1 MFRIRLTGLLA
12 QTVKDID
19 GNIYKDVTIGKQLWM
34 FENLKTT
41 KYNDCKTKPLVTHN
55 TEWTDLTSP
64 AYCWNNNDATAN
76 KNTYGVLHKWSNK

>member
-1 MFRIRLTGLLA
+1 LFCIGLTGLQA

-19 GNIYKDVTIGKQLWM
+19 DNIYKNVTIGKQLWM
-34 FENLKTT
+34 VENLKTT
-41 KYNDCKTKPLVTHN
+41 KYNDGKTKPLVTDN

-76 KNTYGVLHKWSNK
+76 KNTYGVLYKWSSK